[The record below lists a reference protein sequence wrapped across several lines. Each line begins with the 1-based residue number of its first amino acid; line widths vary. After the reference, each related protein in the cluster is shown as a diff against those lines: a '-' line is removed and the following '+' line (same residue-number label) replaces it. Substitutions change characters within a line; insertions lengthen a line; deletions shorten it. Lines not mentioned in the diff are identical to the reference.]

1 MKKGLSIH
9 GYRAIDIGIFS
20 VILFLIEFFATY
32 FTNNIFTISLL
43 IPIVLI
49 VLMRWGLYASI
60 TVVIGSVAYV
70 YAISLHSDGITYKNY
85 FAYILGN
92 LFILINIL
100 WFIKGKEKV
109 KKNLF
114 ISIGYVVSA
123 FLLIEVG
130 KTIFSGIFLGGDFFR
145 ILIGFL
151 GSDALNVVIGLVIIL
166 IARLQNGIFEDQ
178 IAYIKRIKEETEG
191 ESNEIPT

>member
-1 MKKGLSIH
+1 MKKGLSIR

-32 FTNNIFTISLL
+32 FTNNIFTIFLL

-85 FAYILGN
+85 LAYILGN

-130 KTIFSGIFLGGDFFR
+130 KTIFSVIFLGGDFFR

>member
-1 MKKGLSIH
+1 MKKGLSIR

-32 FTNNIFTISLL
+32 FTNNIFTIFLL

-85 FAYILGN
+85 LAYILGN

-130 KTIFSGIFLGGDFFR
+130 KTIFSDIFLGGDFFR